1 MKRTIHAIDLA
12 RTASSTRP
20 CALRVRAAAPGAPS
34 ANGLIDNKRN
44 GFMGTRTGVPARRQ
58 RSLTT

>member
-1 MKRTIHAIDLA
+1 MKRTTPAIDLA

-20 CALRVRAAAPGAPS
+20 CALRVCAAAPGAPS
-34 ANGLIDNKRN
+34 AIDNKRN